1 MFLAHGFRS
10 VNEEKN
16 RDRVPVSALTLENL
30 GGAREAGRRIV
41 EVWSETVLPVLADP
55 GDGDR

>member
-1 MFLAHGFRS
+1 